1 MYNHEKGLLYE
12 KQVKNFI
19 IQYLD
24 RRAYLWNEC
33 PEDIL
38 IQYKLIK
45 SHNEMRL
52 IRKDIKEGFLHSHKD
67 IGIDIV
73 QLDEDNCSIVQCKN
87 GYRNG
92 LCIADLAGIMY
103 RIASSDKDKR
113 AYIYYTDSLSR
124 NIRNVNDLSEN
135 VIYIDWNNDVDK
147 TKLTEDSSCYSNKIY
162 FVKLPY
168 GNIEDMEDIEDIE
181 DIKIAIAPYTYQTEA
196 VSKFKEY
203 FQSNN
208 RGILSLPCG
217 CGKTYASYLISK
229 NYKHIIILSPLREFA
244 SQNLKRYI
252 EYGYCKTNTIL
263 VDSDGIRDIDSI
275 KEFIRNKNELLIS
288 CTYNS
293 MDLIEGCL
301 DMFND
306 ALFIIDEF
314 HNLSRANISNEE
326 NNIFKLLNSNHKI
339 LFMSATPR
347 IYEIEYDDEYN
358 NNEFFGDVVYQM
370 TFTDAIYNKYITDYR
385 IWLPSVHEN
394 NEELNTELCIYDIDN
409 EIKSRCTFLYS
420 CIANNGSQKC
430 IVYCIDT
437 DDMNLMMESMKILN
451 DFYVMDIDI
460 SSISCGDS
468 EKNRKSVLESF
479 ANNNDKIQ
487 LLFNIRIL
495 NECIDIPS
503 CDSVYISYAPK
514 NKITTI
520 QRISRATRIDKNNPY
535 KMANVYIW
543 CEEYEEIL
551 ETLSCIKEY
560 DIMFKDKVKI
570 NVVDFYNNR
579 DINGLELIEKDKIT
593 INEYII
599 GIKEFKVMSWSEKL
613 AIIEEYIEQLN
624 KLPSQHSKDTNIKSL
639 GSWISNQ
646 KTNYKKNE
654 HIMRNENIRKEWK
667 TFIEK
672 YPHLFLSNEEIW
684 SEKLAI
690 IEEYIQQHNELPSS
704 EHKNMNIKSLGKWI
718 SHQKENYKKMENLM
732 KNEEIRKEWE
742 TFIEKYPHL
751 FLSNEENWFENKN
764 KVEEYIQQHD
774 KLPSQHS
781 KDTNIK
787 SLGLWIST
795 QKNNYKKMEHIMK
808 NEDIRIEWKTFI
820 DKYPHLFLSNEENW
834 FENKNKVEEYIQQH
848 NELPSQ
854 HSKDTNIKSLGL
866 WISTQKKNYKKNV
879 EIMNNEEIRKGWE
892 SLIEKYPHLF
902 LSNEENWFEN
912 KNKVEEYIE
921 ILNKLPSENSKDTNI
936 KSLGSWISNQKNN
949 YKKMEQI
956 MKNEEIRK
964 EWKTFI
970 EKYPHLF
977 LSNEENWFENKNKV
991 EEYIQQHNELPSKH
1005 KDMNIKSLGVWI
1017 SNQKK
1022 NYKKMEQIMKNEE
1035 IRNEW
1040 ETFIEKYHHL
1050 FLSNEEIW
1058 FENKN
1063 KVEEYIEQL
1072 NKLPSQ
1078 HSKDTNIKSLGQ
1090 WISTQKN
1097 NYKKIEQIMNN
1108 EEIRKEWEAFIEKY
1122 HRLFQ

>member
-162 FVKLPY
+162 FVKLPC
-168 GNIEDMEDIEDIE
+168 GNIEDIE

-358 NNEFFGDVVYQM
+358 NEFFGDVVYQM

-451 DFYVMDIDI
+451 DFYVMNIDI

-570 NVVDFYNNR
+570 NVVDFYNNS
-579 DINGLELIEKDKIT
+579 DINGLELIKKDKIT

-599 GIKEFKVMSWSEKL
+599 GIKEFKVISWSEKL
-613 AIIEEYIEQLN
+613 AIIEEYIEQHD
-624 KLPSQHSKDTNIKSL
+624 KLPSSKHKDTNIKSL
-639 GSWISNQ
+639 GI
-646 KTNYKKNE
+646 
-654 HIMRNENIRKEWK
+654 
-667 TFIEK
+667 
-672 YPHLFLSNEEIW
+672 
-684 SEKLAI
+684 
-690 IEEYIQQHNELPSS
+690 
-704 EHKNMNIKSLGKWI
+704 WI
-718 SHQKENYKKMENLM
+718 SHQKKNYKKREYIMN
-732 KNEEIRKEWE
+732 NEE
-742 TFIEKYPHL
+742 
-751 FLSNEENWFENKN
+751 
-764 KVEEYIQQHD
+764 
-774 KLPSQHS
+774 
-781 KDTNIK
+781 
-787 SLGLWIST
+787 
-795 QKNNYKKMEHIMK
+795 
-808 NEDIRIEWKTFI
+808 IRIEWKTFI

-848 NELPSQ
+848 DKLPSC
-854 HSKDTNIKSLGL
+854 HIKDTNIKSLGC
-866 WISTQKKNYKKNV
+866 WISDQKKNYKKRGY
-879 EIMNNEEIRKGWE
+879 IMNNKEIRIEWE
-892 SLIEKYPHLF
+892 SLIEKYP
-902 LSNEENWFEN
+902 
-912 KNKVEEYIE
+912 
-921 ILNKLPSENSKDTNI
+921 
-936 KSLGSWISNQKNN
+936 
-949 YKKMEQI
+949 
-956 MKNEEIRK
+956 
-964 EWKTFI
+964 
-970 EKYPHLF
+970 
-977 LSNEENWFENKNKV
+977 
-991 EEYIQQHNELPSKH
+991 
-1005 KDMNIKSLGVWI
+1005 
-1017 SNQKK
+1017 
-1022 NYKKMEQIMKNEE
+1022 
-1035 IRNEW
+1035 
-1040 ETFIEKYHHL
+1040 HL

-1063 KVEEYIEQL
+1063 KVEEYIQQHNE
-1072 NKLPSQ
+1072 LPSEN
-1078 HSKDTNIKSLGQ
+1078 SKDTNIKSLGC
-1090 WISTQKN
+1090 WISDQKQNYKKREYIMKNEDIRKEWESLIEKYPHLFLSNEEIWFENKNKVEEYIQQHDKLPSKHSKDMNIKSLGCWISHQKN
-1097 NYKKIEQIMNN
+1097 NYKKNEHIMKN
-1108 EEIRKEWEAFIEKY
+1108 EEIRIEWKTFIEKY